1 MSVPKRDVIVVGA
14 GPAGLTV
21 ARYCAAYGL
30 DVAVIERKKS
40 LGSVVRCGEYL
51 ASNEEILEMFPRA
64 YELEEL
70 HRSVEG
76 CVQREFDTFSIHSPK
91 GRTYI
96 VPFKGMTIDRTRFER
111 NLAAAAERKGA
122 EILLDTYARSVSG
135 EEVVT
140 SKGTVRGRTV
150 VGADGPSS
158 RIARA
163 VGLPHPAQLYRA
175 VTTFVE
181 GRIPEDVAL
190 YFGRLSP
197 GAYAWIFPKNGT
209 ANAGLGVWEKFDGSL
224 SDLLKSWLR
233 EMGLRWQAIRGK
245 LVPATGPVSPTQ
257 RGNVLIVGDAAGH
270 VIPTTGGGMQTAMI
284 CGREAAKAI
293 DRHLS
298 MGAPLEDYEAASR
311 RIIWER
317 LRMGV
322 RIKNLA
328 DKVFW
333 SDPLTATAMR
343 VLGTKGIGRVLRCQ
357 RLFWAQRVHEH
368 ES

>member
-96 VPFKGMTIDRTRFER
+96 VPFKGMTIDRTRFEM

-181 GRIPEDVAL
+181 GRIPEDAAL

-197 GAYAWIFPKNGT
+197 GAYAWVFPKNGT
-209 ANAGLGVWEKFDGSL
+209 ANAGLGVWERLDGSL
-224 SDLLKSWLR
+224 SGLLKSWLR

-284 CGREAAKAI
+284 CAREAAKAI

-298 MGAPLEDYEAASR
+298 TGAPLEDYEAASR

-357 RLFWAQRVHEH
+357 RLFRARKAHQHD
-368 ES
+368 

>member
-30 DVAVIERKKS
+30 DVVVIERKES

-64 YELEEL
+64 YDLEEL

-76 CVQREFDTFSIHSPK
+76 CVRREFDTFSIHSPK
-91 GRTYI
+91 GRRYI
-96 VPFKGMTIDRTRFER
+96 VPFKGMTIDRPEFER

-122 EILLDTYARSVSG
+122 EILLDTHARSVSG

-140 SKGTVRGRTV
+140 SKGAVRGRIV

-158 RIARA
+158 RVARG
-163 VGLPHPAQLYRA
+163 VGLPRPAQLYRA
-175 VTTFVE
+175 VTTFVG
-181 GRIPEDVAL
+181 GRIPEDAAL

-209 ANAGLGVWEKFDGSL
+209 ANAGLGVWERFDGSL
-224 SDLLKSWLR
+224 SDLLRSWLR
-233 EMGLRWQAIRGK
+233 GMGVTWQAIRGK

-257 RGNVLIVGDAAGH
+257 RRNVLIVGDAAGH
-270 VIPTTGGGMQTAMI
+270 VIPTTGGGVQTAMI
-284 CGREAAKAI
+284 CAREAAKAI

-298 MGAPLEDYEAASR
+298 TSAPLEDYEAASR
-311 RIIWER
+311 RIVWER

-333 SDPLTATAMR
+333 SDPLTAMAMR

-357 RLFWAQRVHEH
+357 RLFRSERV
-368 ES
+368 SRSD

>member
-1 MSVPKRDVIVVGA
+1 MNVPKRDVIVVGA

-30 DVAVIERKKS
+30 DVVVLERKES
-40 LGSVVRCGEYL
+40 VGSVVRCGEYL

-64 YELEEL
+64 YELEDL

-76 CVQREFDTFSIHSPK
+76 CVQREFDTFSVHSPK

-96 VPFKGMTIDRTRFER
+96 VPFEGMTIDRPQFEK

-122 EILLDTYARSVSG
+122 EILLDTHARSVSG

-140 SKGTVRGRTV
+140 SKGTVRGRVV

-158 RIARA
+158 RIARG
-163 VGLPHPAQLYRA
+163 VGLPRPAQLYRA

-181 GRIPEDVAL
+181 GDIPDEAAL

-209 ANAGLGVWEKFDGSL
+209 ANAGLGVWERFDGSL
-224 SDLLKSWLR
+224 SGLLRSWLR
-233 EMGLRWQAIRGK
+233 GMGLTWQAIHGK

-257 RGNVLIVGDAAGH
+257 KGNVLIVGDAAGH

-284 CGREAAKAI
+284 CAREAAKAI

-298 MGAPLEDYEAASR
+298 TGAPLEDYEAASR
-311 RIIWER
+311 RIVWER

-328 DKVFW
+328 DRVFW
-333 SDPLTATAMR
+333 SDPLTDMAMR

-357 RLFWAQRVHEH
+357 RLFWPEKIQNGD
-368 ES
+368 